1 MEVGNTGVGGREILC
16 HTYVLRFVIC
26 VNVLVSPLLQR
37 LGSDASTG
45 TIVERNNSC
54 WSAIARAASLPARGS
69 LVHNVLACGVVSPAA
84 G

>member
-1 MEVGNTGVGGREILC
+1 MWEVC
-16 HTYVLRFVIC
+16 HTDVPKFVIC
-26 VNVLVSPLLQR
+26 ASVLASPLLQR
-37 LGSDASTG
+37 LGSDASTE

>member
-1 MEVGNTGVGGREILC
+1 MEVGNTGVGGRGILC
-16 HTYVLRFVIC
+16 HTCVQKFVIC
-26 VNVLVSPLLQR
+26 ASFLVSLLLER
-37 LGSDASTG
+37 LGPDASTE